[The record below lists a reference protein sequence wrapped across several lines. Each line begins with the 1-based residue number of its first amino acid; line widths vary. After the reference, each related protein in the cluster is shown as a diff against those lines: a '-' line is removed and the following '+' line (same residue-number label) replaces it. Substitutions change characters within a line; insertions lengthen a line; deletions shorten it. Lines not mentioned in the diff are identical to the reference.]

1 MGIRCNSKG
10 QWNLLWSS
18 VDFVVCLIKACPVRG
33 IKWGQFKELLGH
45 FELMRPTWPPQ
56 PDYCL
61 VIHLPETFP
70 CLVQWYSK
78 ALLPGTLRPW
88 LQWGALLQWY
98 LFCMHYVLMEILHP
112 KTARYSCHQND
123 ASPHMKKDYGL
134 LYWMEDS
141 QSINV
146 VSPTAAN
153 GSIIMAVPSKFGVTK
168 GVECTYPCT
177 LWSQT
182 VVHGI

>member
-1 MGIRCNSKG
+1 MGSIQG
-10 QWNLLWSS
+10 TAGTLWVDEAYMAATAWLLPYDSFAWD
-18 VDFVVCLIKACPVRG
+18 V
-33 IKWGQFKELLGH
+33 
-45 FELMRPTWPPQ
+45 
-56 PDYCL
+56 
-61 VIHLPETFP
+61 P

-98 LFCMHYVLMEILHP
+98 LFCMHYVLVEILHP
-112 KTARYSCHQND
+112 KTARYSCHQNG

-168 GVECTYPCT
+168 GVECIYPCT

-182 VVHGI
+182 VVNGI